1 MLASSVFVNL
11 KRKIT
16 TITQHPSIIK
26 DLLSGKSKS
35 EIGIKIRQLDERARK
50 SAEDSEVRS
59 FITKLKQASS
69 NSNHADPNGRM
80 RLNKLCCIEDWENHE
95 LKDIVPK
102 LQDITYYNKYQGILA
117 RKPGQIHRKDWE
129 WTLGIIAMKRFGKL
143 HAKSIAIGIGA
154 GRELILFY
162 LANHLGHVYATDLYS
177 TKEWENFA
185 PADFPENPSKYAPF
199 PYNQSALT
207 VLRMDG
213 TRLEFPSDSFD
224 IVFSFSSIEH
234 FGGQDYSGALKSL
247 KEMERVLK
255 PGGIA
260 IVATEYIINKK
271 NPPDLT
277 NQFYNERTIYSHLI
291 DRLDVMKLVEPLDLT
306 ISPKT
311 LDKGIIDASDAVDWD
326 TSRADDDFKQANP
339 YIVIKL
345 GNTLVTSIML
355 VFQK

>member
-1 MLASSVFVNL
+1 MTL
-11 KRKIT
+11 KGKIT
-16 TITQHPSIIK
+16 TISHHPSIIG
-26 DLLSGKSKS
+26 DLLRGKSRS
-35 EIGIKIRQLDERARK
+35 EIRMKIHQLDERTRK

-59 FITKLKQASS
+59 FITRQKQVSY
-69 NSNHADPNGRM
+69 NTYQADPNGKM
-80 RLNKLCCIEDWENHE
+80 RLNKLCCIEDWENQE
-95 LKDIVPK
+95 VKEIIPK
-102 LQDITYYNKYQGILA
+102 LQDITYYNKRQGILA

-143 HAKSIAIGIGA
+143 NEKNTAIGVGA
-154 GRELILFY
+154 GKELVLFY
-162 LANHLGHVYATDLYS
+162 LANRLGHLYATDLYN
-177 TKEWENFA
+177 TKDWENFA
-185 PADFPENPSKYAPF
+185 PADFPEDPSKYSPF

-207 VLRMDG
+207 ALRMDG
-213 TRLEFPSDSFD
+213 TQLEFPSDSSD

-234 FGGQDYSGALKSL
+234 FGGENYSGALKSL

-260 IVATEYIINKK
+260 VVATEYIINNK

-291 DRLDVMKLVEPLDLT
+291 DKLDRMKLVEPLDLT
-306 ISPKT
+306 ISQKT
-311 LDKGIIDASDAVDWD
+311 LDKGIIDASNAVDWD
-326 TSRADDDFKQANP
+326 TSRVDDEFKQTTP

-345 GNTLVTSIML
+345 GNILVTSIML

>member
-1 MLASSVFVNL
+1 VTL
-11 KRKIT
+11 KGKIT
-16 TITQHPSIIK
+16 TISHHPSIIG
-26 DLLSGKSKS
+26 DLLRGKSRS
-35 EIGIKIRQLDERARK
+35 EIRMKIHQLDERARK

-59 FITKLKQASS
+59 FITRQKQVSY
-69 NSNHADPNGRM
+69 NTYQADPNGKM
-80 RLNKLCCIEDWENHE
+80 RLNKLCCIEDWENQE
-95 LKDIVPK
+95 VKEIIPK
-102 LQDITYYNKYQGILA
+102 LQDITYYNKRQGILA

-143 HAKSIAIGIGA
+143 NEKNTAIGVGA
-154 GRELILFY
+154 GKELVIFY
-162 LANHLGHVYATDLYS
+162 LANHLGHLYATDLYN
-177 TKEWENFA
+177 TKDWENFA
-185 PADFPENPSKYAPF
+185 PADFPEDPSKYSPF

-207 VLRMDG
+207 ALRMDG
-213 TRLEFPSDSFD
+213 TQLEFPSDSSD

-234 FGGQDYSGALKSL
+234 FGGENYSGALKSL

-260 IVATEYIINKK
+260 VVATEYIINNK

-291 DRLDVMKLVEPLDLT
+291 DKLDRMKLVEPLDLT
-306 ISPKT
+306 ISQKT
-311 LDKGIIDASDAVDWD
+311 LDKGIIDASNAVDWD
-326 TSRADDDFKQANP
+326 TSRVDDEFKQTNP

-345 GNTLVTSIML
+345 GNILVTSIML